1 MEYIL
6 AAISLGFLGSFH
18 CVGMCGPIALA
29 LPVHQKSASQ
39 KIIAILAYNSGRML
53 TYALFG
59 MLFGLIGQSFA
70 LFGYQQKLSVLLGV
84 VILLALLVPKRFAYR
99 LSFTGKLYGLLSRL
113 KSNIARL
120 FQRRSIGSF
129 FSIGLLNGL
138 LPCGLV
144 YIGVAGAIATG
155 TVLKGLLFMAFFG
168 AGTLPL
174 MFLVS
179 YSSHLL
185 SVKTRHIIH
194 KAVPVFTGIM
204 AVLLILR
211 GLNLG
216 IGYISPKLSEA
227 GHEVQAK
234 PASINCCH
242 KPSTE

>member
-18 CVGMCGPIALA
+18 CMGMCGPIALA

-39 KIIAILAYNSGRML
+39 KIISILAYNSGRIL

-59 MLFGLIGQSFA
+59 VLFGLIGQSFA
-70 LFGYQQKLSVLLGV
+70 VFGYQQKLSVLLGAL
-84 VILLALLVPKRFAYR
+84 ILLALLVPKRFAYHFR
-99 LSFTGKLYGLLSRL
+99 VTGKLYGLLNHL
-113 KSNIARL
+113 KNKIAQL
-120 FQRRSIGSF
+120 FQQRSIRSF

-144 YIGVAGAIATG
+144 YMGVAGAIATG
-155 TVLKGLLFMAFFG
+155 SVFKGMLFMAFFG

-185 SVKTRHIIH
+185 SLKTRHIIH

-216 IGYISPKLSEA
+216 IAYISPKLSEEQ
-227 GHEVQAK
+227 HEVHAK
-234 PASINCCH
+234 PASLNCCH

>member
-18 CVGMCGPIALA
+18 CMGMCGPIALA

-39 KIIAILAYNSGRML
+39 KIIAILAYNSGRIL

-70 LFGYQQKLSVLLGV
+70 LFGYQQKLSVLLGAL
-84 VILLALLVPKRFAYR
+84 ILLVLLVPKRFTYR
-99 LSFTGKLYGLLSRL
+99 LRVTGKFYSLLSRL
-113 KSNIARL
+113 KNKIAHL
-120 FQRRSIGSF
+120 FRQRSIRAF

-144 YIGVAGAIATG
+144 YMAIAGAIATG

-185 SVKTRHIIH
+185 SLKTRHIIH

-216 IGYISPKLSEA
+216 IGYISPKLSEEHQEA
-227 GHEVQAK
+227 HAK
-234 PASINCCH
+234 PASIHCCH

>member
-18 CVGMCGPIALA
+18 CMGMCGPIALA

-39 KIIAILAYNSGRML
+39 KIISILAYNSGRIL

-70 LFGYQQKLSVLLGV
+70 VFGYQQKLSVLLGAL
-84 VILLALLVPKRFAYR
+84 ILLALLVPKRFAYHFR
-99 LSFTGKLYGLLSRL
+99 VTGKIYGLLNRL
-113 KSNIARL
+113 KNKIAQL
-120 FQRRSIGSF
+120 FQQRSIRSF

-144 YIGVAGAIATG
+144 YMGVAGAIATG
-155 TVLKGLLFMAFFG
+155 SVFKGMLFMAFFG

-185 SVKTRHIIH
+185 SLKTRHIIH

-216 IGYISPKLSEA
+216 IAYISPKLSEER
-227 GHEVQAK
+227 HEVHAK
-234 PASINCCH
+234 PASLNCCH